1 MVILLK
7 SFADIRSNQI
17 FNNTDDTIIK
27 DVLVLSLKL
36 LAAFDMTPALRDRL
50 SMLHIRDTTSASFFN
65 TTFLFHVV
73 QSGLH

>member
-17 FNNTDDTIIK
+17 FNNTDDSIIK

-36 LAAFDMTPALRDRL
+36 LAAFDMIPVFGFKIN
-50 SMLHIRDTTSASFFN
+50 MLAKGSSK
-65 TTFLFHVV
+65 HVA
-73 QSGLH
+73 H

>member
-17 FNNTDDTIIK
+17 FNNTDDSIIK

-36 LAAFDMTPALRDRL
+36 LAAFDMIPVFGFKINMLAKGL
-50 SMLHIRDTTSASFFN
+50 SK
-65 TTFLFHVV
+65 HVA
-73 QSGLH
+73 H